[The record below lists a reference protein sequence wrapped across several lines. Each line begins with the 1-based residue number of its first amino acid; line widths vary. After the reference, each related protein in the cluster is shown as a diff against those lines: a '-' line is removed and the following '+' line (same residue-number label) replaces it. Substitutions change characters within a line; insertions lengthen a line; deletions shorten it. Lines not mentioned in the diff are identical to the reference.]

1 MVAMILQFLIMFAM
15 SFGLSERT
23 PNSATLPTDWEVSCG
38 LKIGDNKIKYLLE
51 REDGEQF
58 YGLFAIADLTKGGRN
73 FGGVLQGEVFDKE
86 AQEIYR
92 ENISTGIYGNIGQWQ
107 ARGGIGISYNHYK
120 DPLPCFISEVR
131 YKRSKIQNP
140 LLELVQKLIM
150 SWDYEARLN
159 FLYAKNRTEYG
170 LETLATFNFTKVIG
184 FELLGLYRKTDR
196 EFQQTKVSVVV
207 NL

>member
-1 MVAMILQFLIMFAM
+1 MILRFLIMFAM
-15 SFGLSERT
+15 SFSLSERT
-23 PNSATLPTDWEVSCG
+23 PNSATLPDWEVSCG
-38 LKIGDNKIKYLLE
+38 LKIGDNKIRYLLE
-51 REDGEQF
+51 REDGGQF
-58 YGLFAIADLTKGGRN
+58 YGLFAIADLTKGGGN
-73 FGGVLQGEVFDKE
+73 LGGVLQGEVFDKE

-92 ENISTGIYGNIGQWQ
+92 ENINTGVYGNIGQWQ